1 MAKAIDTMKKSE
13 SVINR
18 RALLG
23 HGQSQQ
29 LQLRRPYH
37 RQSRKAGVHPQ
48 RSRSP
53 NAGTDLMSLDELG
66 SWIDGRVPP
75 ART

>member
-23 HGQSQQ
+23 RGAAVAAATATAAVPSAK
-29 LQLRRPYH
+29 P
-37 RQSRKAGVHPQ
+37 QSRC
-48 RSRSP
+48 S
-53 NAGTDLMSLDELG
+53 
-66 SWIDGRVPP
+66 PP
-75 ART
+75 AISVAKCWH

>member
-23 HGQSQQ
+23 RSCGRSSYSYGGRTIV
-29 LQLRRPYH
+29 LRPPYH
-37 RQSRKAGVHPQ
+37 RPKPQSRC
-48 RSRSP
+48 S
-53 NAGTDLMSLDELG
+53 
-66 SWIDGRVPP
+66 PP
-75 ART
+75 AISVAKCWH

>member
-23 HGQSQQ
+23 RGAAVAAATATAAVPSYYG
-29 LQLRRPYH
+29 RRTIG
-37 RQSRKAGVHPQ
+37 KAAKPVFTP
-48 RSRSP
+48 S
-53 NAGTDLMSLDELG
+53 NLG
-66 SWIDGRVPP
+66 AKCWH
-75 ART
+75 